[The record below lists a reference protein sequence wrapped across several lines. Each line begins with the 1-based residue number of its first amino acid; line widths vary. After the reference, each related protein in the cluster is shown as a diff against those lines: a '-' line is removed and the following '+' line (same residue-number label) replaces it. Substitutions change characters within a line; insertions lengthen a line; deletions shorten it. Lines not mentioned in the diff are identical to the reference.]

1 MSTQKM
7 PTLAMN
13 GWLSRYYLCG
23 TFKRQTMGRRNLKG
37 IYRGCHCQ
45 KANVYLFISKIPDT
59 GGHYIVPIL
68 ASRVANS
75 FFIYCKHYRNN
86 YRH

>member
-1 MSTQKM
+1 MQKRQI
-7 PTLAMN
+7 LATN
-13 GWLSRYYLCG
+13 AWQSRDYLCG
-23 TFKRQTMGRRNLKG
+23 TFKHQTIGRQNLKG
-37 IYRGCHCQ
+37 KYRRKHCQ

-75 FFIYCKHYRNN
+75 FLSIVNIIETITDTR
-86 YRH
+86 